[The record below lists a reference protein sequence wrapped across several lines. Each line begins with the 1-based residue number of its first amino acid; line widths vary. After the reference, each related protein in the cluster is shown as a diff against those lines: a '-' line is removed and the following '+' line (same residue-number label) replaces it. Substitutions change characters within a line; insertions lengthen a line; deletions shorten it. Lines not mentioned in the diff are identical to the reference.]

1 MKKDGITGKDTA
13 NKRII
18 PLIGAILVFV
28 LCFAEL
34 YLGENVGVSDNG
46 DFRRVLLVN
55 NLEYKD
61 DTDYYYL
68 FKQDYTM
75 KVEGKAF
82 PQKLASLWDTYNEDD
97 IYWSPQFTIIKASK
111 TINYFVNIIT
121 GRSETDYNIMWLA
134 LIYILML
141 SVAAWGIFTFFSDST
156 VKIRI
161 AVFLIFIIMFCDIGY
176 ILYFNSFYGEPL
188 QYVAL
193 MMLISVGLLIH
204 RRPSVPKVICFFV
217 ALYFFAGSKLANIPY
232 SVIVCILSL
241 TFIVLRRDWLFKI
254 GVIVSL
260 IVTVVCVINLSARI
274 PDWMNKDTTYQ
285 SVFYGAIKESDTP
298 EKDLKFFGV
307 DEKYA
312 ALMNTNAYMDKDEY
326 AYDILSDEFDRDF
339 YQRVSKLKIVFFYM
353 LHPVRLVKN
362 ISYAIENSAYIRPP
376 NSGNSK
382 TVLMQLTGKY
392 SLWSHLRVIFKFL
405 YTPIVIFTAFILI
418 TAYTVVIDVFYL
430 KRRKKEPRSMIYMMS
445 SFNVLVIGLWI
456 NMVLPIIGNGH
467 ADIAKHMF
475 LFVNCIDILFAVA
488 IMTIIRMKKY
498 NIVLSVA
505 GIAAL
510 AVACNYQPPKRTMTF
525 GTYMGEPVKWEIYE
539 SLNDGSEI
547 LVTKDC
553 IETGT
558 FDTDNNLW
566 EFSDLRAWL
575 NNEFLAEFTDEER
588 ARIKTTSN
596 AVIVPTEYKS
606 LAVAGDHT
614 NYWNFTKKSS
624 ADLSKTAYHYY
635 VDDYVYIPTLEMLNY
650 IGGKNNYWVLCPYG
664 NNTNMER
671 FVDEYGFV
679 LHTVVTNDKGIRAV
693 IRYNAATDIANTD

>member
-1 MKKDGITGKDTA
+1 MKKVINKDSA
-13 NKRII
+13 KKRIL

-34 YLGENVGVSDNG
+34 YSGENVGVSDNG
-46 DFRRVLLVN
+46 DFRRVLIVN

-61 DTDYYYL
+61 DTDHYYL
-68 FKQDYTM
+68 FKQDYKM
-75 KVEGKAF
+75 KIEGDTLS
-82 PQKLASLWDTYNEDD
+82 QKLASLWDTYNADD

-121 GRSETDYNIMWLA
+121 NRPETNYNIMWLA

-141 SVAAWGIFTFFSDST
+141 SIAAWGIFTFFSDST
-156 VKIRI
+156 LKVRI
-161 AVFLIFIIMFCDIGY
+161 AVFLIFVIMFCDIGY

-193 MMLISVGLLIH
+193 MMLISVGLLMH
-204 RRPSVPKVICFFV
+204 RRPSIPKVICFFV

-241 TFIVLRRDWLFKI
+241 TFIVLKRSILFRI
-254 GVIVSL
+254 GVVVSL
-260 IVTVVCVINLSARI
+260 LVTVGCVINLSARI

-307 DEKYA
+307 DKKYA
-312 ALMNTNAYMDKDEY
+312 VLMNTNAYMDKDEY
-326 AYDILSDEFDRDF
+326 AIDILSDEFDRDF
-339 YQRVSKLKIVFFYM
+339 YQKVSKLKIAFFYV

-382 TVLMQLTGKY
+382 TVPMELSNRY
-392 SLWSHLRVIFKFL
+392 SLWSHLRVLLKFL
-405 YTPIVIFTAFILI
+405 YTPLVVFIAFILI

-430 KRRKKEPRSMIYMMS
+430 KRRKKEPNSMIYMMS

-475 LFVNCIDILFAVA
+475 LFVNCIDILFAVG
-488 IMTIIRMKKY
+488 IITIIRMKKH
-498 NIVLSVA
+498 NILLSVA
-505 GIAAL
+505 GIVAL
-510 AVACNYQPPKRTMTF
+510 SIVCNYQPPKRTMTF
-525 GTYMGEPVKWEIYE
+525 GRYLGEPVTWEIYE
-539 SLNDGSEI
+539 SLNDGTEI

-553 IETGT
+553 ISFGT
-558 FDTDNNLW
+558 FDGDNNLW
-566 EFSDLRAWL
+566 EYSDLRNWL
-575 NNEFLAEFTDEER
+575 NTEFLSEFTPDEVSK
-588 ARIKTTSN
+588 IKKTTN
-596 AVIVPTEYKS
+596 QAIVPTEFKS

-624 ADLSKTAYHYY
+624 GDLSKTAYHYY
-635 VDDYVYIPTLEMLNY
+635 VDDYVYIPTLDMLRN

-671 FVDEYGFV
+671 FVDDYGFV
-679 LHTVVTNDKGIRAV
+679 LHTVVTNNKGIRAV
-693 IRYNAATDIANTD
+693 IRYNASTDNITNND